1 MTFGKLFLIAALGG
15 AGGVHLWHVHR
26 RSVIDRE
33 LLASADTNGF
43 VSVVTAAGAP
53 ADTAVILAPLNCPS
67 AQAKRADA
75 MAMQLEQMGIPIRR
89 ANNYSVSI
97 VNRDQLPLLTRTK
110 AMMGGE
116 IPIVIINGMAKANPT
131 VDEVASEFRRGK

>member
-1 MTFGKLFLIAALGG
+1 VTFGKLFLITALAG
-15 AGGVHLWHVHR
+15 AGGVHLWHVHA

-33 LLASADTNGF
+33 LFAGGDSNGF
-43 VSVVTAAGAP
+43 VAVVTPPDSP

-75 MAMQLEQMGIPIRR
+75 MAAQLTQMGIAISRS
-89 ANNYSVSI
+89 NHYSASI
-97 VNRDQLPLLTRTK
+97 HNRDQMPLLTRTNQVL
-110 AMMGGE
+110 GGE

-131 VDEVASEFRRGK
+131 VDEVAAEFRRGK